1 MSNLIHKWLFTFTT
15 YFKQILHCNVEGLAI
30 FQITENGGA
39 LHVNTSGTYKS
50 TGCIPTE
57 AVTVFFMTSRF
68 IDEQKARLIGD

>member
-1 MSNLIHKWLFTFTT
+1 MLKGWSF
-15 YFKQILHCNVEGLAI
+15 FKLQA
-30 FQITENGGA
+30 ENGRA

>member
-1 MSNLIHKWLFTFTT
+1 MLKGWSF
-15 YFKQILHCNVEGLAI
+15 FKLQA
-30 FQITENGGA
+30 ENGRA

-50 TGCIPTE
+50 TGCIPTL